1 MKFKFMTR
9 SARVIVKVYLALV
22 LIMGL
27 VSFNTAQAGNLND
40 VKKSGVLRHL
50 GIPYANFVTRD
61 HDGLDVALMKAFAK
75 DLGVK
80 YQFVESTWQTIIA
93 DLSGKKVK
101 PVGNDIQIIGKSL
114 IKGDIISTGFTVLP
128 WRKKIVDFSAMTF
141 PSAIWLIARRDTK
154 LTPISPTG
162 VISRDIDN
170 VKKIL
175 NGFSV
180 LGLKDS
186 CLDPNSYGIKKTGA
200 KILYF
205 PADHDLSGMIPSI
218 IAEVADA
225 SLIDV
230 PVALVALAKWPG
242 KIKVIG
248 PLSEPQSMACAFS
261 KNSSKLKQAFD
272 IFFEKFKANGEYR
285 KLVETYYPSL
295 FTYYPN
301 FL

>member
-1 MKFKFMTR
+1 MKLRFMIK
-9 SARVIVKVYLALV
+9 SARIIVKVYITLIF
-22 LIMGL
+22 IMGVL
-27 VSFNTAQAGNLND
+27 SFNIARAEGLNH
-40 VKKSGVLRHL
+40 VKKSGTLRHL
-50 GIPYANFVTRD
+50 GIPYANFVTHD
-61 HDGLDVALMKAFAK
+61 HDGLDIALMKAFAK

-101 PVGNDIQIIGKSL
+101 PVGNDIQILGKAR

-141 PSAIWLIARRDTK
+141 PSEIWLIARGDTQ

-162 VISRDIDN
+162 VIAKDIDK
-170 VKKIL
+170 VKELL

-205 PADHDLSGMIPSI
+205 SADHDLSGMIPSV

-225 SLIDV
+225 TLMDV

-248 PLSEPQSMACAFS
+248 PLSQPQDMACAFS
-261 KNSSKLKQAFD
+261 KNSPKLKQAFD
-272 IFFEKFKANGEYR
+272 IFFEKFKTSGEYR
-285 KLVETYYPSL
+285 KLVETYYPSV

>member
-1 MKFKFMTR
+1 MG
-9 SARVIVKVYLALV
+9 V
-22 LIMGL
+22 L
-27 VSFNTAQAGNLND
+27 SFNIAGAGGLND
-40 VKKSGVLRHL
+40 VKKAGILRHL
-50 GIPYANFVTRD
+50 GIPYANFVTHD
-61 HDGLDVALMKAFAK
+61 HDGLDIALIKAFAK
-75 DLGVK
+75 NLGVK

-101 PVGNDIQIIGKSL
+101 PAGNDIQIIGKTR

-141 PSAIWLIARRDTK
+141 PSEIWLIARSDTQ

-162 VISRDIDN
+162 VITKDIDK
-170 VKKIL
+170 VKKLL

-186 CLDPNSYGIKKTGA
+186 CLDPNSYGIRKTGA

-205 PADHDLSGMIPSI
+205 SADHDLSGMIPSV

-225 SLIDV
+225 TLMDV

-248 PLSEPQSMACAFS
+248 PLSQPQDMACAFS
-261 KNSSKLKQAFD
+261 KSSPKLKQAFD
-272 IFFEKFKANGEYR
+272 IFFEKFKTSGEYR
-285 KLVETYYPSL
+285 KLVETYYPSV